1 MREEDK
7 ESRKSMMQAAY
18 ASTFGIALVL
28 GIFGGILIGAWLDRK
43 LGTGNKFAIIFLL
56 VGVFAGFRSLYVWIK
71 NTFQDSYEEPVIR
84 RLKDEPHRKRPPAK
98 KN

>member
-1 MREEDK
+1 
-7 ESRKSMMQAAY
+7 
-18 ASTFGIALVL
+18 
-28 GIFGGILIGAWLDRK
+28 
-43 LGTGNKFAIIFLL
+43 
-56 VGVFAGFRSLYVWIK
+56 VWIK